1 MRLIQFEKS
10 GVNMS
15 DDFSEIQTL
24 LKKWNS
30 LTIADNFIFTKVM
43 QNERLC
49 RHTLELLLGIKVKKL
64 VYPSAE
70 SYFKD
75 SFDSRGIRLDVYTS
89 DDEHCYDI
97 EMQTSYKSNLLLRSR
112 YYSSCIDVDVLK
124 TGIDFARLKENVI
137 IFLCL
142 EDPFKKGLPLYTFT
156 TTCREDPN
164 LPDDKT
170 KKLFYNISS
179 CRDTGNKELRDF
191 FKFIKTNVPQ
201 NNFTQDLAI
210 QVKKAIQNANIRRQY
225 MTLQMEMSLKYNEG
239 KKLGLELGKL
249 QGIELGKQQGMELGK
264 LHGLNQGM
272 AKAKLDSAVIAVKKF
287 NLPVE
292 DVAREYGVPVDE
304 IKKFL

>member
-1 MRLIQFEKS
+1 
-10 GVNMS
+10 MS

-70 SYFKD
+70 RYFKD

-156 TTCREDPN
+156 TTCREDQS

-170 KKLFYNISS
+170 KKLFYNIS
-179 CRDTGNKELRDF
+179 RWQATGNKELRDF

-201 NNFTQDLAI
+201 NNFTQDLAM
-210 QVKKAIQNANIRRQY
+210 QVKKAIQNVY
-225 MTLQMEMSLKYNEG
+225 
-239 KKLGLELGKL
+239 KKGC
-249 QGIELGKQQGMELGK
+249 
-264 LHGLNQGM
+264 
-272 AKAKLDSAVIAVKKF
+272 
-287 NLPVE
+287 
-292 DVAREYGVPVDE
+292 R
-304 IKKFL
+304 

>member
-1 MRLIQFEKS
+1 
-10 GVNMS
+10 MS

-43 QNERLC
+43 QNEQLC

-179 CRDTGNKELRDF
+179 WKDTGNKELRDF

-201 NNFTQDLAI
+201 NNFTQDLAM

-239 KKLGLELGKL
+239 KKLGLELGK
-249 QGIELGKQQGMELGK
+249 KQGMELGK

-304 IKKFL
+304 IKKIL

>member
-15 DDFSEIQTL
+15 DDFSEIETL

-179 CRDTGNKELRDF
+179 WKDTGNKELRDF

-201 NNFTQDLAI
+201 NNFTQDLAM

-239 KKLGLELGKL
+239 KKLGL
-249 QGIELGKQQGMELGK
+249 ELGKQQGMELGK

>member
-43 QNERLC
+43 QNEQLC

-179 CRDTGNKELRDF
+179 WKDTGNKELRDF

-201 NNFTQDLAI
+201 NNFTQDLAM

-239 KKLGLELGKL
+239 KKLGLELGK
-249 QGIELGKQQGMELGK
+249 KQGMELGK

-304 IKKFL
+304 IKKIL

>member
-1 MRLIQFEKS
+1 MHLIQFEKS

-179 CRDTGNKELRDF
+179 WKDTGNKELRDF

-201 NNFTQDLAI
+201 NNFTQDLAM

-239 KKLGLELGKL
+239 KKLGLELGK
-249 QGIELGKQQGMELGK
+249 QQGMELGK

-272 AKAKLDSAVIAVKKF
+272 AKAKLNSAVIAVKKF

-304 IKKFL
+304 IKKNL

>member
-10 GVNMS
+10 GGNML

-24 LKKWNS
+24 LKKLNS

-142 EDPFKKGLPLYTFT
+142 EDPFKKELPLYTFT
-156 TTCREDPN
+156 TTCREDPT

-179 CRDTGNKELRDF
+179 WKDIGNKELRDF

-201 NNFTQDLAI
+201 NNFTQDLAM

-239 KKLGLELGKL
+239 KKLGL
-249 QGIELGKQQGMELGK
+249 ELGKQQGMELGK